1 MSVAYAD
8 LTGLAENFRRASGQS
23 FQAAA
28 ASLVNSYATQV
39 AALAQSYAPVDTGA
53 LKDAITI
60 SRPTPL
66 TAVIGPQNI
75 KYAVY
80 QEFGT
85 ATRGEFG
92 GSMYEI
98 RPKKPGGMLKFQV
111 NGKTVYARVVKHP
124 GIPPHPYMRPA
135 FERIVTPFGES
146 LAELG
151 GSYVKY
157 GQYAPSS
164 RPTPVSS

>member
-8 LTGLAENFRRASGQS
+8 LSGLAENFARASGQS
-23 FQAAA
+23 FAAA
-28 ASLVNSYATQV
+28 AADLVNSYAAQT

-53 LKDAITI
+53 LRDAITI
-60 SRPTPL
+60 SRPSPL
-66 TAVIGPQNI
+66 TAVIGPARI
-75 KYAVY
+75 PYAVY

-85 ATRGEFG
+85 ASRGEFG
-92 GSMYEI
+92 GSVYTI
-98 RPKKPGGMLKFQV
+98 RPKKPGGVLVFTV
-111 NGKTVYARVVKHP
+111 NGRTVYAKEVKHP

-135 FERIVTPFGES
+135 FERIVTPFGQS

-157 GQYAPSS
+157 GQYAPAH
-164 RPTPVSS
+164 RPTASA